1 MNKNSQEKEK
11 EKNKDTPIDETKKN
25 HIEFPMPTQK
35 KILKK

>member
-11 EKNKDTPIDETKKN
+11 EKNKDTPIDETKKKSYRVPN
-25 HIEFPMPTQK
+25 ANSK